1 MAGIDL
7 NTVEED
13 EAEAEV
19 PPVAARAGGPV
30 CLELW
35 HACAGPVAPLPRKG
49 NAILYLPQG
58 HLEHIG
64 GDAERRARAR
74 VREDEDARR
83 DGEDEAAMKPLA
95 RTPHIFCK
103 TLTASDTGTHGGFS
117 VPCRAR
123 TASHRYFQV
132 TEYLNIYLTRV
143 HGLRRRISDGLDFQ
157 LIRQTLTS
165 WIRFEEE
172 NGTLDDY
179 DLAVKKVTP
188 RLKELMTFKSQEE
201 AKVEAYPNPNDNSN
215 ANDSSQKRK
224 PSKMAN
230 KQQPPAKK
238 RKENPPKSTMP
249 SNDQGSNL
257 QSGHSGAVTTVE
269 VGEASREKVVA
280 SMEMKVDGDSQIGKS
295 SSNEPKPSFYNDKC
309 TVFVS
314 NIDLKAN
321 EDDLRRFLMSC
332 PACSRKAF

>member
-1 MAGIDL
+1 MFL
-7 NTVEED
+7 T
-13 EAEAEV
+13 
-19 PPVAARAGGPV
+19 
-30 CLELW
+30 EL
-35 HACAGPVAPLPRKG
+35 CTFDDSMG
-49 NAILYLPQG
+49 Y
-58 HLEHIG
+58 
-64 GDAERRARAR
+64 
-74 VREDEDARR
+74 
-83 DGEDEAAMKPLA
+83 
-95 RTPHIFCK
+95 
-103 TLTASDTGTHGGFS
+103 
-117 VPCRAR
+117 
-123 TASHRYFQV
+123 
-132 TEYLNIYLTRV
+132 
-143 HGLRRRISDGLDFQ
+143 Q
-157 LIRQTLTS
+157 LIMSTIVRRLIILLFDQ
-165 WIRFEEE
+165 
-172 NGTLDDY
+172 
-179 DLAVKKVTP
+179 VTP

-280 SMEMKVDGDSQIGKS
+280 SVEMKVDGDSQIGKS

-314 NIDLKAN
+314 NIDLKVCYFLF
-321 EDDLRRFLMSC
+321 LRC
-332 PACSRKAF
+332 T